1 MHQCVPGTASY
12 EMRPR
17 YQVRPGVRS
26 LLLWVVRGKA
36 QNFQRALK
44 LFRRGMS
51 RHHDHAVLRY
61 PWIVVARNFSDR
73 ALKRV
78 KINRSQQAGTT
89 RCDRHNLGITRKR
102 VTTSHVRASTANVL
116 AVHVYKNMETA
127 LSVFRLLQ
135 PVK

>member
-1 MHQCVPGTASY
+1 
-12 EMRPR
+12 
-17 YQVRPGVRS
+17 
-26 LLLWVVRGKA
+26 
-36 QNFQRALK
+36 
-44 LFRRGMS
+44 
-51 RHHDHAVLRY
+51 
-61 PWIVVARNFSDR
+61 
-73 ALKRV
+73 V

-89 RCDRHNLGITRKR
+89 RRDHDNLGITRKR